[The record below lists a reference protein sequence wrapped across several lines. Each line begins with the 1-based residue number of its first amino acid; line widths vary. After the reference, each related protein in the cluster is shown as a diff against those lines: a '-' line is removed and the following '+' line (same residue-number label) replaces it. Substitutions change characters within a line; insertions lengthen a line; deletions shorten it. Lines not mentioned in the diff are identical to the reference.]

1 MAGNE
6 KNVSFYEALKM
17 LAEEKGIEPE
27 LLIEKIETAVGIAV
41 KKEYPRCENVKYTI
55 NERTGALEV
64 ALLKEVVEEL
74 EDDANQ
80 ILLEEAKKYSR
91 RYKRGET

>member
-1 MAGNE
+1 MAANE

-17 LAEEKGIEPE
+17 LAEEKGIETE

-55 NERTGALEV
+55 NEKTGALEV
-64 ALLKEVVEEL
+64 ALLKEIVEEV

-80 ILLEEAKKYSR
+80 ILLEAAKKYS
-91 RYKRGET
+91 K